1 MCSLDR
7 LAGSEQH
14 ESVLV
19 MAQSRAGEWTL
30 WRVGRHRLAWRPAR
44 RGGLNPYQLYGVHPD
59 AGAEMLSWVG
69 SLLATIVVLPWRI
82 ASNRW
87 PPPPDEPPSG

>member
-1 MCSLDR
+1 VAGRAAPAC
-7 LAGSEQH
+7 LATG
-14 ESVLV
+14 
-19 MAQSRAGEWTL
+19 A
-30 WRVGRHRLAWRPAR
+30 AR
-44 RGGLNPYQLYGVHPD
+44 GLHPYQLYGVHPD